1 MNLQADADSDKDG
14 APGDERA
21 SRTSAS
27 GAVTMTMPLG
37 KRSRQQIFRETTET
51 YLATLGAFGHAS
63 LPTPEEL
70 EPQLMARIEGE
81 FTLENMAFKA
91 SGGVGLRLMK
101 PTSLPP
107 LAIAMAIQRLFRI
120 VVVRPSGISE
130 GEARARGMLA
140 RYEWTGP
147 DAGLYVG
154 RPEYMRSIVRRFDS
168 GMSKE
173 SANLVLDL
181 VRSRAD
187 VVEPNDNRDL
197 IAVNNGIFDFVKKEL
212 MPFSPEHIFLSKV
225 RTNYDLNAV
234 TSPTII
240 NADGSEWEIEK
251 WAKDLFD
258 DEERTQLLWEVLGAT
273 VRPLVSWN
281 KAVYPFDED
290 GENGKGTF
298 LVLVRCL
305 VGAGSWVSIP
315 IAEFAN
321 KFQLAQIVNKSL
333 VVTDENDVGSFSDRL
348 ANYKAAITGDV
359 ITIEEKF
366 EKPYS
371 YVPKVFVIQC
381 LNSFP
386 KAKDTSRSHYR
397 RQLFWPFSKSFTG
410 SANALIKE
418 DYLMRREVL
427 EYVLHRVLHAE
438 PFYKLSEPKASR
450 KVLGEFKN
458 LNDPVR
464 ACWDDI
470 ERQLVWDMVPTAFLY
485 ELYVAWT
492 ERYAPNG
499 KAVGIGEFGRRI
511 GAIVRETGHWE
522 QGTYRPGTQMD
533 ELELLIE
540 RFDLQ
545 GWMNP
550 NYSGTDASKRC
561 RPILLDR
568 YRGFKRSGTWVADD
582 DDDDDGDLD
591 RTLGVGCESP
601 LAA

>member
-1 MNLQADADSDKDG
+1 MNVLADAESDKDG
-14 APGDERA
+14 DTAPQIA
-21 SRTSAS
+21 AS
-27 GAVTMTMPLG
+27 GTVTMAMPLG
-37 KRSRQQIFRETTET
+37 KRSREQIFRETTET

-70 EPQLMARIEGE
+70 EPQLMSRIEGE
-81 FTLENMAFKA
+81 FAMENMAFRA
-91 SGGVGLRLMK
+91 DGGAGGRLMK
-101 PTSLPP
+101 PSSLPP
-107 LAIAMAIQRLFRI
+107 IAIAMAMRKLFRI
-120 VVVRPSGISE
+120 VVIRPSGTSE

-140 RYEWTGP
+140 RYETTGP
-147 DAGLYVG
+147 DEGLYVG
-154 RPEYMRSIVRRFDS
+154 RPEYMRSIVRRFSS

-173 SANLVLDL
+173 GAKLVFDL
-181 VRSRAD
+181 VRSHAD
-187 VVEPNDNRDL
+187 AVEPNDNPDL

-212 MPFSPEHIFLSKV
+212 MPFSSEHVFLSKV
-225 RTNYDLNAV
+225 RTNYDRNAV
-234 TSPTII
+234 TSPII
-240 NADGSEWEIEK
+240 TNPDGTEWEIVQ
-251 WAKDLFD
+251 WTVDLFD
-258 DEERTQLLWEVLGAT
+258 DAERTQLLWEVLSAS
-273 VRPLVSWN
+273 VRPLVRWN

-315 IAEFAN
+315 IADFAN

-333 VVTDENDVGSFSDRL
+333 VVTDENDVGSFSDKL
-348 ANYKAAITGDV
+348 ANYKAVITGDV

-366 EKPYS
+366 ENPYS
-371 YVPKVFVIQC
+371 YVPHVFVIEC

-410 SANALIKE
+410 SANSSIKE
-418 DYLMRREVL
+418 DYLTRREVL

-464 ACWDDI
+464 ACWEDI
-470 ERQLVWDMVPTAFLY
+470 EHQLIWDLVPTAFLY

-522 QGTYRPGTQMD
+522 QGTYRPGTQMN
-533 ELELLIE
+533 EPELLIE
-540 RFDLQ
+540 RFDLRN
-545 GWMNP
+545 WMNP
-550 NYSGTDASKRC
+550 SYTGTDPSKRC
-561 RPILLDR
+561 QPKLLER
-568 YRGFKRSGTWVADD
+568 YRGFKRSATWVANVDD
-582 DDDDDGDLD
+582 DDDDSDLD
-591 RTLGVGCESP
+591 RALDVDCDLP
-601 LAA
+601 AAA

>member
-1 MNLQADADSDKDG
+1 MNVLADAASDKDG
-14 APGDERA
+14 APGDA
-21 SRTSAS
+21 TAPQTSS
-27 GAVTMTMPLG
+27 SSTVTMAMPLG
-37 KRSRQQIFRETTET
+37 KRSRQQIFRETTEA

-70 EPQLMARIEGE
+70 EPQLLSRIEGE
-81 FTLENMAFKA
+81 FALENMAFRA
-91 SGGVGLRLMK
+91 SGGVGIRLMK
-101 PTSLPP
+101 PSSLPP
-107 LAIAMAIQRLFRI
+107 LAIAMAMRRLFRI

-154 RPEYMRSIVRRFDS
+154 RLEYLRSIVRRFDS
-168 GMSKE
+168 GLPKE
-173 SANLVLDL
+173 SATLVLDL
-181 VRSRAD
+181 VRSHAD
-187 VVEPNDNRDL
+187 VVETNDNRDL
-197 IAVNNGIFDFVKKEL
+197 IAVNNGIFDFVNKEL
-212 MPFSPEHIFLSKV
+212 MPFSPEHVFLSKV
-225 RTNYDLNAV
+225 RTNYDPNAV
-234 TSPTII
+234 TSPTIT
-240 NADGSEWEIEK
+240 NPDGTEWEIER
-251 WAKDLFD
+251 WAIDLFD
-258 DEERTQLLWEVLGAT
+258 DEERTQLLWEVLGAA

-305 VGAGSWVSIP
+305 LGAGSWVSIP

-348 ANYKAAITGDV
+348 ANYKAVITGDV

-381 LNSFP
+381 LNAFP

-410 SANALIKE
+410 SANSLIKE
-418 DYLMRREVL
+418 DYLTRREVL

-438 PFYKLSEPKASR
+438 PFYKLSEPKASL

-458 LNDPVR
+458 VNDPVR
-464 ACWDDI
+464 ACWEDI
-470 ERQLVWDMVPTAFLY
+470 ECQLIWDMVPTAFLY
-485 ELYVAWT
+485 DLYVAWT

-511 GAIVRETGHWE
+511 GAIVRETGNWE
-522 QGTYRPGTQMD
+522 QGTYRPGTRMD
-533 ELELLIE
+533 GLEMLIE
-540 RFDLQ
+540 RFDLRD
-545 GWMNP
+545 WMNP
-550 NYSGTDASKRC
+550 SYSGTDPSKRC
-561 RPILLDR
+561 RPILLER
-568 YRGFKRSGTWVADD
+568 YRGFARSGAAAGSGGDD
-582 DDDDDGDLD
+582 DCDLD
-591 RTLGVGCESP
+591 RTPAIEYDSP
-601 LAA
+601 AAA